1 MQTNSK
7 YHDIQA
13 GARVTPRSALSS
25 TQTFDT
31 KEAAPW
37 CMAGQER
44 EPLTMSTGASRYGA
58 ATPDAPLAGGTDATD
73 LKLWTGTFNLHHKMP
88 SVVQIREWLATS
100 AQGAGDANVDDYDAI
115 AIGCQECPPGP
126 AWVSMLF
133 PCVGK
138 GKWLALLRGAVGAN
152 FVLLEKTSLGG
163 IHLAV
168 FVKKELRV
176 RFWGLNTSTVACGFF
191 NAFNN
196 KVSREEG

>member
-1 MQTNSK
+1 M
-7 YHDIQA
+7 
-13 GARVTPRSALSS
+13 
-25 TQTFDT
+25 
-31 KEAAPW
+31 AAH
-37 CMAGQER
+37 
-44 EPLTMSTGASRYGA
+44 
-58 ATPDAPLAGGTDATD
+58 PDAPLAGGTDATD
-73 LKLWTGTFNLHHKMP
+73 LKLWTGTFNLHHRLP
-88 SVVQIREWLATS
+88 TVNQIREWLATS

-138 GKWLALLRGAVGAN
+138 GKWLALLRGAVGVN
-152 FVLLEKTSLGG
+152 FELLEKTSLGG

-196 KVSREEG
+196 KVSRERG